1 MNSQKTVRPFIRVIT
16 VLAICLAIFGLIA
29 LLYMPVK
36 DYYYSQ
42 QSPTAGR
49 YIGRLTIPS
58 VGIDVGCYEFDE
70 RQYDDVTYLSNTMD
84 RRDSAVKF
92 WYPSTTASNEAGSW
106 TFADHNY
113 QGFAKLKDFSSGD
126 SMRITSPDGDIEEY
140 IVTEV
145 LKGKNE
151 DRDLTVNG
159 TSIIGQKS
167 DEIILYTC
175 ASYLQSVD
183 VTIVLARPVD

>member
-1 MNSQKTVRPFIRVIT
+1 MKSKKLTYPLVWLLLII
-16 VLAICLAIFGLIA
+16 LAIFFVFA
-29 LLYMPVK
+29 LLYNPVK
-36 DYYYSQ
+36 NFYYDHYAS
-42 QSPTAGR
+42 TGGR
-49 YIGRLTIPS
+49 YIGRLSISS

-70 RQYDDVTYLSNTMD
+70 RQYDDVTYLSNSMD

-92 WYPSTTASNEAGSW
+92 WYPSTTASNAAGSW

-113 QGFAKLKDFSSGD
+113 QGFAKLKNCSPGD
-126 SMRITSPDGDIEEY
+126 SIRVTSPDGDIDEY

-183 VTIVLARPVD
+183 VTIVLARPAD

>member
-1 MNSQKTVRPFIRVIT
+1 
-16 VLAICLAIFGLIA
+16 
-29 LLYMPVK
+29 
-36 DYYYSQ
+36 
-42 QSPTAGR
+42 
-49 YIGRLTIPS
+49 
-58 VGIDVGCYEFDE
+58 
-70 RQYDDVTYLSNTMD
+70 
-84 RRDSAVKF
+84 
-92 WYPSTTASNEAGSW
+92 
-106 TFADHNY
+106 
-113 QGFAKLKDFSSGD
+113 
-126 SMRITSPDGDIEEY
+126 MRITSPDGDIEEY